1 MSAVIGTTT
10 FTIDALKTDV
20 AVTTLDAKQLNFTVA
35 DMISVILTVMLVCK
49 KVVIRTKLV

>member
-20 AVTTLDAKQLNFTVA
+20 AVTTLDAKQLNFIVA

-49 KVVIRTKLV
+49 KIVIRTKLV

>member
-10 FTIDALKTDV
+10 FTIDTLKTDV
-20 AVTTLDAKQLNFTVA
+20 AVTTLDAKQLNFIVA

-49 KVVIRTKLV
+49 KIVIRTKLV

>member
-10 FTIDALKTDV
+10 FTIDTLKTDV
-20 AVTTLDAKQLNFTVA
+20 AVTTLDAKQLNFIVA

>member
-10 FTIDALKTDV
+10 FTIDTLKTDV
-20 AVTTLDAKQLNFTVA
+20 AVTTLEAKQLNFIVA

-49 KVVIRTKLV
+49 KIVIRTKLV